1 MSYKKGVELEFMNEQ
16 NLIPTTKLTEK
27 ERRELASKAGKASV
41 EARRKKRDLRRAIE
55 ILLETDIKDEDGNV
69 KSGAE
74 ALAIAQFKKAL
85 KGDTRAF
92 EVLRDTSG
100 QSVVQ
105 RVQVAEVDQDV
116 INDVERAVFDMEE
129 DSKPVK
135 KSRKKKSE

>member
-1 MSYKKGVELEFMNEQ
+1 MNEQ

-129 DSKPVK
+129 DSKPAK